1 MKKMDAALSVISTFV
16 QADPPRAAAA
26 LENLSARDS
35 ASLVSLLP
43 PQSAGKALESLPP
56 RNAAEIVAAMRPEDA
71 CRALRSVN
79 HEQVAGVFRHLHPE
93 FIRTLLPGMDRDFS
107 ARIAE
112 VLAYPPESAGRL
124 MQTDFI
130 SFRGDLK
137 VGEVIDR
144 LRRMALRRV
153 PMSYCYVVGEGNRL
167 LGVLN
172 MRDLLLSDPGAA
184 AESIMIRD
192 VVKVPP
198 FTDREELVNLF
209 GKRHFI
215 SIPVVN
221 EDGRLLGVVSTASI
235 IESSEEEAA
244 EDIQLL
250 FGASAEERAFS
261 PAALKIRK
269 RLPWL
274 HVNLATAFLAAS
286 VVSLFEDLIS
296 RIAVL
301 AVFMPV
307 VAGMGGNAGIQ
318 TLGVVL
324 RGLATRE
331 VKPHHAARL
340 LGTELL
346 AALAN
351 GAAVGVTT
359 ALAAW
364 AWKGNPLL
372 GLVVGMAMIANFLM
386 AGLTGALI
394 PLTMKR
400 LGFDPAHSSG
410 IFLTTATDMVGFF
423 AFLGFA
429 WLFQSKLL

>member
-1 MKKMDAALSVISTFV
+1 MKKIEAALAVISSFV
-16 QADPPRAAAA
+16 QADPSKAAAA
-26 LENLSARDS
+26 LENLSAADS
-35 ASLVSLLP
+35 ANLLSLLP
-43 PQSAGKALESLPP
+43 PQSAGRALEGLTT
-56 RNAAEIVAAMRPEDA
+56 RNSAEIVAAMRPDDA
-71 CRALRSVN
+71 CRVLHSV
-79 HEQVAGVFRHLHPE
+79 HHDHVAGVFRHLDPE
-93 FIRTLLPGMDRDFS
+93 FIKTLLPGMDREFS

-112 VLAYPPESAGRL
+112 VISYPPESAGRL

-137 VGEVIDR
+137 IGEVIGR
-144 LRRMALRRV
+144 LRQMALRKV
-153 PMSYCYVVGEGNRL
+153 PMSYCYVVGEENRL

-172 MRDLLLSDPGAA
+172 MRDLLLADPETT

-198 FTDREELVNLF
+198 FTDREDLVNLF

-221 EDGRLLGVVSTASI
+221 KEGRLLGVVSTASI

-261 PAALKIRK
+261 PASLKIRK

-274 HVNLATAFLAAS
+274 HVNLATAFMAAS
-286 VVSLFEDLIS
+286 VVSLFEDLIA

-318 TLGVVL
+318 TLGVAL

-340 LGTELL
+340 LGAELL

-386 AGLTGALI
+386 AGLAGALI

-429 WLFQSKLL
+429 WIFQSKLI